1 MADSF
6 SESGGIEPLI
16 DGPVGNT
23 IWLAG
28 NKVRIFKV
36 VAVIL
41 AVRTLIDELRTAGI
55 ILEDRSNAPSIQKA
69 PRHRIS
75 LMTQFGKVVHE
86 GDRQVVT
93 LFVQP
98 VRPYF
103 LERILGLI
111 ALLVRAAALI
121 IPIRR
126 EGIRRG

>member
-23 IWLAG
+23 IWLVG
-28 NKVRIFKV
+28 NEIRIFEV

-41 AVRTLIDELRTAGI
+41 AVRTLINELRTAGI
-55 ILEDRSNAPSIQKA
+55 ILEDRSDAPPIQEA
-69 PRHRIS
+69 TRQRIPAR
-75 LMTQFGKVVHE
+75 TQFGKVID
-86 GDRQVVT
+86 GSDRQVMT
-93 LFVQP
+93 LFGQP

-103 LERILGLI
+103 LKRILGLV

-121 IPIRR
+121 VPI
-126 EGIRRG
+126 